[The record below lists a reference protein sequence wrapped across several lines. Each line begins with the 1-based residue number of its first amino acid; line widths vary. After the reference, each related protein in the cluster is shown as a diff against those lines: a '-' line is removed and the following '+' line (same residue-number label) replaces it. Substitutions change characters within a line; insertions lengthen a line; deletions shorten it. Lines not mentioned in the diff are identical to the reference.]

1 MRWYVLAGV
10 AAACVVACS
19 YTQPAEAYVTAY
31 PGQPDIDGILETVG
45 LAIARWLADQIPI
58 HQISDLINAIL
69 DAWVVHEHKIHYW
82 ENVEDNVRQ
91 TCGKF
96 INQQNLDDV
105 LTYKA
110 DVQRMLDIYKRAPV
124 HGDGSYPDKNTQ
136 ADAITTSIIANRYLV
151 EAAVEP
157 WSLSLHFVDIASVH
171 LMILKDAAKSY
182 SFPNQPAS
190 QWWKDLSNEIEHYDE
205 YSQHLYNATLGFRQ
219 NEVIC
224 SIDKGWTKDTFT
236 MTDRVTGKSDTCI
249 QNHPKDGQT
258 GSCSQACEQFQ
269 QELINSFDKWY
280 SSFIARPVG
289 AWRVLKKEADKNA
302 AVAGS
307 KRNPLE

>member
-1 MRWYVLAGV
+1 MRWYVVASLAAV
-10 AAACVVACS
+10 CLVACS
-19 YTQPAEAYVTAY
+19 FTRPAEAYVTAY

-69 DAWVVHEHKIHYW
+69 DAWVVHEHKVHYW
-82 ENVEDNVRQ
+82 ENVENNVKQ

-96 INQQNLDDV
+96 INQQNIDDV
-105 LTYKA
+105 MTYKA
-110 DVQRMLDIYKRAPV
+110 DVQRMLDIYKRSPV

-136 ADAITTSIIANRYLV
+136 ADAITTSIISNRYLV

-182 SFPNQPAS
+182 SLPNQPAS
-190 QWWKDLSNEIEHYDE
+190 QWWKDLSNEIDHYDE
-205 YSQHLYNATLGFRQ
+205 YSQHLYNTTVGFRQ
-219 NEVIC
+219 NEVVC
-224 SIDKGWTKDTFT
+224 SIDKGWEKDTIT
-236 MTDRVTGKSDTCI
+236 MTDRVSGKTDTCT
-249 QNHPKDGQT
+249 QNHPKDGET
-258 GSCSQACEQFQ
+258 GSCSQACQQFQ
-269 QELINSFDKWY
+269 DELINTFDKWY

-289 AWRVLKKEADKNA
+289 AWRVLKQEADTYA
-302 AVAGS
+302 AVASS
-307 KRNPLE
+307 KRNPLV